1 MKEVREKQ
9 CAVEFKGVKKIPIGK
24 EGVIMNR
31 RFEQGFTL
39 IEMLIVLVVISII
52 IGVVLPNFRG
62 TQDEASIQRAKSDLR
77 TIATAI
83 ESYYI
88 HQNNATPAALSNL
101 ITASP
106 TILNVVPDDP
116 FRSGSND
123 YSYFT
128 DTNNTYYVVFA
139 YGVGR
144 TATITGISTA
154 GALAG
159 TVGDDVC
166 ITNGTTA
173 C

>member
-1 MKEVREKQ
+1 
-9 CAVEFKGVKKIPIGK
+9 
-24 EGVIMNR
+24 MNR

-62 TQDEASIQRAKSDLR
+62 TQDEASFQRAKADLR

-88 HQNNATPAALSNL
+88 HNSNATPAALSNL
-101 ITASP
+101 TSASP
-106 TILNVVPDDP
+106 TIVTVVPDDP
-116 FRSGSND
+116 FRPSGND

-128 DTNNTYYVVFA
+128 DSNNTYYVAFS

-154 GALAG
+154 GVIAG
-159 TVGDDVC
+159 SVGDDVC